1 MKSTSPESH
10 RPARFALLAFATASA
25 LALFSGCATGPEIKF
40 EADRSVDVSGYK
52 TYVLVPFSKTGG
64 ISGQGA
70 NPGSSLKYAGPIT
83 DAIKSALAAKNYTEA
98 DASKADFAVNVR
110 ATIVP
115 QTDVT
120 DWGMGYGG
128 YPGWHGGYGGGY
140 GYWGHSGYNVTVD
153 QYNQGVLRIEIFD
166 MKKKELVWVG
176 WASDRLSDKPDVAKI
191 PPIVTSI
198 LANFPPPPPGAEG
211 ENKKK

>member
-1 MKSTSPESH
+1 MKPTSPH
-10 RPARFALLAFATASA
+10 RQRPASFALLAFVSTCA
-25 LALFSGCATGPEIKF
+25 LALFSGCVTGPEIKF

-52 TYVLVPFSKTGG
+52 TYALVPFSKTAG

-70 NPGSSLKYAGPIT
+70 DPGSSLKYAAPIT
-83 DAIKSALAAKNYTEA
+83 SAIKAGLAAKGYTEA
-98 DASKADFAVNVR
+98 VDVNKADFAVNVR

-128 YPGWHGGYGGGY
+128 YNGFYGGYGGHGYWGYGGGY
-140 GYWGHSGYNVTVD
+140 NVSVD

-176 WASDRLSDKPDVAKI
+176 WASDRLADKPDVNKI
-191 PPIVTSI
+191 PPIVTGI
-198 LANFPPPPPGAEG
+198 LANFPPPPPGAADE
-211 ENKKK
+211 KKK

>member
-1 MKSTSPESH
+1 MKPTSKTRP
-10 RPARFALLAFATASA
+10 RPASFALLAFATASA
-25 LALFSGCATGPEIKF
+25 LTFFSGCATGPEIKF

-52 TYVLVPFSKTGG
+52 TYVLVPFSKTTG

-70 NPGSSLKYAGPIT
+70 NPGSSLKYAAPIT
-83 DAIKSALAAKNYTEA
+83 DAIKAGLATKGYSETA
-98 DASKADFAVNVR
+98 DAHKADFAVNVR

-128 YPGWHGGYGGGY
+128 YSGFYGGYGGH
-140 GYWGHSGYNVTVD
+140 GYWGYGGGYNVTVD

-176 WASDRLSDKPDVAKI
+176 WASDRLADKPDVNKI
-191 PPIVTSI
+191 PPIVTGI
-198 LANFPPPPPGAEG
+198 LANFPPPPPGAADE
-211 ENKKK
+211 KKK

>member
-1 MKSTSPESH
+1 
-10 RPARFALLAFATASA
+10 LLALVASST
-25 LALFSGCATGPEIKF
+25 LALFTGCETGPEIKY

-70 NPGSSLKYAGPIT
+70 NPGSSLKYAEPVT
-83 DAIKSALAAKNYTEA
+83 SAIKAGLAAKGYTEA
-98 DASKADFAVNVR
+98 ADAKLADFAVNVR

-120 DWGMGYGG
+120 DWGMGYAG
-128 YPGWHGGYGGGY
+128 YPGWRGGYGGGY
-140 GYWGHSGYNVTVD
+140 GYWGGGGGYNVTVD

-166 MKKKELVWVG
+166 MKKKDLVWVG
-176 WASDRLSDKPDVAKI
+176 WASDRLSDKPDVTKI
-191 PPIVTSI
+191 PPIVSGI
-198 LANFPPPPPGAEG
+198 LANFPPPPPGAE
-211 ENKKK
+211 KKK

>member
-1 MKSTSPESH
+1 MKSTSH
-10 RPARFALLAFATASA
+10 ARQRPATFALLAFLTGCA
-25 LALFSGCATGPEIKF
+25 LALFSGCESGPEIKF
-40 EADRSVDVSGYK
+40 EVDRSVDVSAYK
-52 TYVLVPFSKTGG
+52 TYALVPFSKTAG

-70 NPGSSLKYAGPIT
+70 DPGASLKYAAPIT
-83 DAIKSALAAKNYTEA
+83 SAIKAGLAGKGYTEA
-98 DASKADFAVNVR
+98 ADVNKADFAVNVR

-120 DWGMGYGG
+120 DWGMGYAG
-128 YPGWHGGYGGGY
+128 YPGWRGGGY
-140 GYWGHSGYNVTVD
+140 GYWGYGGGYNVTVD

-176 WASDRLSDKPDVAKI
+176 WATDRLSDKPDVTKI
-191 PPIVTSI
+191 PGIVNGI

-211 ENKKK
+211 EKKK